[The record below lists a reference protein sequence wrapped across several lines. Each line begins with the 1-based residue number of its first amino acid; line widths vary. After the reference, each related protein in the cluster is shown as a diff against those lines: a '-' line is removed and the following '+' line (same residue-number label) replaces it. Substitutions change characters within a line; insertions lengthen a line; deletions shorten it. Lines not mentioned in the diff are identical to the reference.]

1 MVMRLSR
8 EMYQELGTL
17 FVGERISSL
26 IPALMA
32 HGSQMSAI
40 LVPTNRMPSSDF

>member
-1 MVMRLSR
+1 MRLSR
-8 EMYQELGTL
+8 DMNQELGAL
-17 FVGERISSL
+17 FVGERISSP

-40 LVPTNRMPSSDF
+40 LVPTNRMPSSGF